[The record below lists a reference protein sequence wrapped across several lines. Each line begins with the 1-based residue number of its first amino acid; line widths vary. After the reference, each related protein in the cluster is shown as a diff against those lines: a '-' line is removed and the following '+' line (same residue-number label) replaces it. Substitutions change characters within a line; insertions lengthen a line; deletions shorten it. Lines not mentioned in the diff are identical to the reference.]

1 MLEMSAESSSA
12 TYDGLVVHLG
22 TLSKT
27 IAPGLRVGWAV
38 GAPEMIRAL
47 ARAKQGSDL
56 STSTFCQG
64 IALELIGS
72 DADRRHVPALVKA
85 YRDRRDA
92 LCAAARE
99 HLADLFEWTV
109 PEGGMF
115 VWMTARQQGLDTN
128 ALLPFALKEDVSFVP
143 GSVFDPGGIVGPSL
157 RLNFTA
163 NPPEVLQEGVR
174 RLGRAVRDFVSDR
187 SAAE

>member
-1 MLEMSAESSSA
+1 
-12 TYDGLVVHLG
+12 
-22 TLSKT
+22 
-27 IAPGLRVGWAV
+27 
-38 GAPEMIRAL
+38 MIRAL

-64 IALELIGS
+64 VALELIRS

-85 YRDRRDA
+85 YRDRRNA
-92 LCAAARE
+92 LCAAASE

-128 ALLPFALKEDVSFVP
+128 ALLPIALKEGVSFVP
-143 GSVFDPGGIVGPSL
+143 GSVFDPGGKVSPSL

-174 RLGRAVRDFVSDR
+174 RLSRAVRDFVSHR